1 MARATRQAWVERV
14 AQWQSSGLT
23 AQAFAESAELNAHS
37 LSNWKYR
44 LGREQRERAGKAGA
58 SKRRTRLA
66 RVPKPTFIEARSA
79 LSAGPIAGLELLL
92 RDEVTVRVPV
102 GFDEDTLVRLMRIVR
117 TAP

>member
-23 AQAFAESAELNAHS
+23 ARAFAESAGLNAHS

-44 LGREQRERAGKAGA
+44 LEREQRERAGAGA

-79 LSAGPIAGLELLL
+79 LSAGPISALELLL
-92 RDEVTVRVPV
+92 RDEVTVRVPI
-102 GFDEDTLVRLMRIVR
+102 GFDENTLVRLMRIVR
-117 TAP
+117 TVP